1 MDERSNVMINRIK
14 NGHINGRES
23 GRAIKGRVSTRINRS
38 SELLAQKLKA
48 EGITN
53 SQVLHAI
60 ANSPRHIF
68 IPEILAHKAY
78 DNTALPIGQGQ
89 TISQP
94 YIVAKMSEL
103 LLKGKQENNV
113 VGNRPKNI
121 LEIGT
126 GSGYQTS
133 ILAQL
138 TDKVFSVERI
148 KSLQFQAKRCLRA
161 MDLHN
166 ISMKHGDGWQGWA
179 SKAPFDAIIV
189 TAGAASV
196 PQALLDQLNDGGRLV
211 IPVGEQTQILKI
223 ITRQGNNYHEQQVE
237 AVRFV
242 PLVPGDL
249 L

>member
-1 MDERSNVMINRIK
+1 MSSRIGGKSKRS
-14 NGHINGRES
+14 G
-23 GRAIKGRVSTRINRS
+23 
-38 SELLAQKLKA
+38 ELLAHKLQS
-48 EGITN
+48 EGISNTA
-53 SQVLHAI
+53 VLQAI
-60 ANSPRHIF
+60 AHSPRHIF
-68 IPEILAHKAY
+68 VPEILAHKAY

-103 LLKGKQENNV
+103 LLADG
-113 VGNRPKNI
+113 RPQNI

-148 KSLQFQAKRCLRA
+148 KALQWQAKRCLRA

-166 ISMKHGDGWQGWA
+166 VAMKHGDGWQGWR
-179 SKAPFDAIIV
+179 SKGPFDAIIV
-189 TAGAASV
+189 TAAPSSV
-196 PQALLDQLNDGGRLV
+196 PPALLEQLAEGGRLI
-211 IPVGEQTQILKI
+211 IPVGEQTQILKL
-223 ITRQGNNYHEQQVE
+223 ITRDGDAFNEQQIE

>member
-1 MDERSNVMINRIK
+1 MMSSRIGGKSRRS
-14 NGHINGRES
+14 G
-23 GRAIKGRVSTRINRS
+23 
-38 SELLAQKLKA
+38 ELLAQKLQN
-48 EGITN
+48 EGISNTA
-53 SQVLHAI
+53 VLQAI
-60 ANSPRHIF
+60 AQSPRHIF
-68 IPEILAHKAY
+68 VPEILAHKAY

-103 LLKGKQENNV
+103 LLAG
-113 VGNRPKNI
+113 GRPKNI

-148 KSLQFQAKRCLRA
+148 KALQWQAKRCLRA

-166 ISMKHGDGWQGWA
+166 VSMKHGDGWQGWQ
-179 SKAPFDAIIV
+179 SKGPFEAIIV
-189 TAGAASV
+189 TAAPASV
-196 PQALLDQLNDGGRLV
+196 PPALLSQLADGGRLI

-223 ITRQGNNYHEQQVE
+223 ITRDGDTFNEQQVE

>member
-1 MDERSNVMINRIK
+1 MMSSRIGGKSKRS
-14 NGHINGRES
+14 G
-23 GRAIKGRVSTRINRS
+23 
-38 SELLAQKLKA
+38 ELLAQKLQN
-48 EGITN
+48 EGIN
-53 SQVLHAI
+53 NIAVLKAI
-60 ANSPRHIF
+60 AHSPRHIF
-68 IPEILAHKAY
+68 VPEILAHKAY

-103 LLKGKQENNV
+103 LLANG
-113 VGNRPKNI
+113 RPKNI

-148 KSLQFQAKRCLRA
+148 KALQWQAKRCLRA
-161 MDLHN
+161 MELHN
-166 ISMKHGDGWQGWA
+166 VAMKHGDGWLGWQ
-179 SKAPFDAIIV
+179 SKGPFEAIIV
-189 TAGAASV
+189 TAAPSSV
-196 PQALLDQLNDGGRLV
+196 PPALLEQLADGGRLI

-223 ITRQGNNYHEQQVE
+223 ITRQGDVFNEQQVE

-242 PLVPGDL
+242 PLVSGDL